1 MGNFF
6 MGLLVIGLWVVI
18 LKYIRPTYEF
28 VGSWVWAEK
37 FFGIGGTV
45 TALKLLG
52 IIFIVFWAIYALG
65 WV

>member
-1 MGNFF
+1 MNFLI
-6 MGLLVIGLWVVI
+6 GLLVIGLGVVI

-52 IIFIVFWAIYALG
+52 IVFIVFGALYSLG
-65 WV
+65 WI

>member
-1 MGNFF
+1 LG
-6 MGLLVIGLWVVI
+6 VVI

-28 VGSWVWAEK
+28 VGAWDWAER

-52 IIFIVFWAIYALG
+52 LVFITIGSLYALG
-65 WV
+65 WI